1 MKLAGNRQNV
11 ERRTSNLEHSCF
23 DVPCSIRL
31 RREASI
37 FLLPPSSFLAL
48 FTWLV
53 FTSLAFATDNPKS
66 LVFVAQDFAAIHN
79 FDPDPQRVKQ
89 LVARGILAATG
100 TQQSAD
106 AWQQFVGSNDVV
118 GIKIVARGGS
128 LFSVHKDLVAAIVVG
143 LKSAGVPENNI
154 IVWDKYESDLVEA
167 GWTLNDSASGVRV
180 VGIIPG
186 IGFDPGVTYHSSIA
200 GKIIW
205 GDFLFG
211 RKGEEISGD
220 SHMARIVT
228 GKITRLIDVSVLCH
242 DLTAGLSGCLWNV
255 AMGSVD
261 NIRRFQ
267 NDASAAEFA
276 IPDICVMPALRDKMV
291 LHIMDGLLGQY
302 ALGPHFHPQYTWHHG
317 AIYFSTDPV
326 ALDTVALTEIE
337 AQRKR
342 AGFPP
347 VEEKAK
353 YIQAAAEVGLGKAD
367 LQEIEIVRIGAH

>member
-1 MKLAGNRQNV
+1 MFGVRSVFTAK
-11 ERRTSNLEHSCF
+11 
-23 DVPCSIRL
+23 RL
-31 RREASI
+31 SSS
-37 FLLPPSSFLAL
+37 FLPRPSSFLAL
-48 FTWLV
+48 FAWLV
-53 FTSLAFATDNPKS
+53 FASLALAADNPKS
-66 LVFVAQDFAAIHN
+66 RVFVVQDLDAIQN
-79 FDPDPQRVKQ
+79 FDPDAHRVKQ

-100 TQQSAD
+100 TQQPAD
-106 AWQQFVGSNDVV
+106 AWRPFAGPKDVV

-128 LFSVHKDLVAAIVVG
+128 LFSVHKDLVAAIVDG
-143 LKSAGVPENNI
+143 LKVAGVPENNI
-154 IVWDKYESDLVEA
+154 IIWDKYQSDLIEA
-167 GWTLNDSASGVRV
+167 GWKLNDSGNGVRV
-180 VGIIPG
+180 VGVIPG
-186 IGFDPGVTYHSSIA
+186 IGFDPEVKYHSSIA

-205 GDFLFG
+205 GDYLFG
-211 RKGEEISGD
+211 NKEEEISGD

-228 GKITRLIDVSVLCH
+228 QKITKLIDVSVLCH

-276 IPDICVMPALRDKMV
+276 IPDICAMPELRDKMV

-302 ALGPHFHPQYTWHHG
+302 ALGPYFHPQYTWHHG

-342 AGFPP
+342 VGFPL

-353 YIQAAAEVGLGKAD
+353 YIQAAVNGGLGNSD
-367 LQEIEIVRIGAH
+367 LKKIDVVKIPR